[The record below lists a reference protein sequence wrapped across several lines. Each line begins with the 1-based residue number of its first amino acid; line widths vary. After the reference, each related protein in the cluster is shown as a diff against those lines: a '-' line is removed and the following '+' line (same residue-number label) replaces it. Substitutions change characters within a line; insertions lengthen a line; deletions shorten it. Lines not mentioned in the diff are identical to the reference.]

1 MSNPTGIEAA
11 ARECWGVAVRGRCY
25 NAGAFREIIARH
37 CVGAENWYSTSRERI
52 NHLERVLRQTQED
65 NLKMVAA
72 CEEYR
77 KKVTALEDKI
87 KSMRSREAELL
98 GQPIDEE

>member
-1 MSNPTGIEAA
+1 
-11 ARECWGVAVRGRCY
+11 V
-25 NAGAFREIIARH
+25 NAGALRYE
-37 CVGAENWYSTSRERI
+37 VGATMPAHSERSSPGI
-52 NHLERVLRQTQED
+52 ALARRIGTLHLV
-65 NLKMVAA
+65 KG
-72 CEEYR
+72 YR